1 MYRSIVVP
9 LDGSPFSEY
18 AVPFAQAIARQSGA
32 TLRLIHVHIPVEEP
46 RLDGV
51 LRIDARLDLESREHE
66 RSYLEQVQHQVARE
80 AELPATVALLDGPVA
95 VALAE
100 EIQLSDADLVVMT
113 THGRGGLARMWLGS
127 VADHLLHHVTVPV
140 LLLRPHAPA
149 QPEPVFRKIL
159 IPLDGSHLAEQ
170 ILDKVLELD
179 AARQAEYILLQ
190 IVYPFV
196 NLGYHGA
203 APVPD
208 LDYDITMYRQHEAL
222 RSLEKIAQRMRAD
235 GRRVQTQV
243 VVEERSAVVILQ
255 EAQRH
260 RVDLIAL
267 ATHGRGGP
275 VRLLVG
281 SVADK
286 VVRGAECPVL
296 VFRPTSPLLAS
307 SLG

>member
-32 TLRLIHVHIPVEEP
+32 TLRLIHVHIPIEEP

-51 LRIDARLDLESREHE
+51 LRIDAHLDQESREHE
-66 RSYLEQVQHQVARE
+66 RAYLEQVQHQVVHE
-80 AELPATVALLDGPVA
+80 ADLPATVTLLDGPVA
-95 VALAE
+95 DALAE

-113 THGRGGLARMWLGS
+113 THGRGGWARMWLGS
-127 VADHLLHHVTVPV
+127 VADHLLHHVTVPI
-140 LLLRPHAPA
+140 LLLRPHATA
-149 QPEPVFRKIL
+149 QPKPVFRKVL
-159 IPLDGSHLAEQ
+159 IPLDGSRLAAQ
-170 ILDKVLELD
+170 IVDKVLELD
-179 AARQAEYILLQ
+179 PERQAEYTLLQ
-190 IVYPFV
+190 IVYPYV

-208 LDYDITMYRQHEAL
+208 LDYDMTIYRQKEAQ
-222 RSLEKIAQRMRAD
+222 RSLEEIAQRLRAD
-235 GRRVQTQV
+235 GWRVQTRV
-243 VVEERSAVVILQ
+243 VIEERSAVVILQ
-255 EAQRH
+255 EARTHQA
-260 RVDLIAL
+260 DLIAL

-275 VRLLVG
+275 ARLLVG

-296 VFRPTSPLLAS
+296 IFHPAS
-307 SLG
+307 GDDAAA